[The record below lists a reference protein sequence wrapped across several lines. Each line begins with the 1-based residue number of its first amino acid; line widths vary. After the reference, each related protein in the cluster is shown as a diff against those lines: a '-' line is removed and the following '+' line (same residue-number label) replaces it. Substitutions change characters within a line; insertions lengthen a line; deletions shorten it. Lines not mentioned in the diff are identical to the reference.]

1 MVASPF
7 GFENLSISV
16 RSYERSVITELLI
29 MVMGKSFDHRNHR
42 HLSDTVCVCMRR
54 RRTVDFL
61 PLKYPNQNDKLAYH
75 QRPGADLDTTYRL
88 SGVLSGREVNEAPWC
103 TFWFGWIEQ

>member
-42 HLSDTVCVCMRR
+42 HLSDTVCVYASP
-54 RRTVDFL
+54 TDGGLF
-61 PLKYPNQNDKLAYH
+61 
-75 QRPGADLDTTYRL
+75 
-88 SGVLSGREVNEAPWC
+88 APK
-103 TFWFGWIEQ
+103 IPKSK